1 MIPLQMT
8 SGRQKEHNIGLLKVQ
23 WLHNLSRVL
32 LQVGSSENAN
42 LFIGCSEIENRGVLE
57 DLIKESNFVNKE
69 YGIIHFDSPDKRGI
83 DVALLSKQYF
93 RPTTYTNI
101 PLIVYRK
108 EAVKKVDS
116 KAEAEEKPMTLYK

>member
-1 MIPLQMT
+1 
-8 SGRQKEHNIGLLKVQ
+8 
-23 WLHNLSRVL
+23 
-32 LQVGSSENAN
+32 
-42 LFIGCSEIENRGVLE
+42 
-57 DLIKESNFVNKE
+57 
-69 YGIIHFDSPDKRGI
+69 
-83 DVALLSKQYF
+83 VALLYQKQYF